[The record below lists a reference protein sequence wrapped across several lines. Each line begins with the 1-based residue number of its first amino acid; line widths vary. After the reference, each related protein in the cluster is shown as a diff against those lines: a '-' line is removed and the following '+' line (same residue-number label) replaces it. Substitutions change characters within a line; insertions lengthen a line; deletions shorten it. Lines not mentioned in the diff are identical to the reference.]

1 MSDAQPAQ
9 EQPPRVEAAK
19 SRYGAQADQWREIG
33 IPAVAAG
40 ARYAGEA
47 KQTKS
52 AEEPNKVVTLRDI
65 DHLAA

>member
-1 MSDAQPAQ
+1 MSNAQPAP
-9 EQPPRVEAAK
+9 EQSPRAEAEK
-19 SRYGAQADQWREIG
+19 NRYGAQTAQWREIG
-33 IPAVAAG
+33 IAAVAAG

-52 AEEPNKVVTLRDI
+52 AGEPNKVVTLRDI